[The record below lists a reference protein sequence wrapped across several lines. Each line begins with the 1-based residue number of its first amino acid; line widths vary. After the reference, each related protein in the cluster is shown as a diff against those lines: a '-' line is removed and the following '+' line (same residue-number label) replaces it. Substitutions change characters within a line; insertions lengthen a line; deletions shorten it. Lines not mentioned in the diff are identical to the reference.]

1 MEQAFQGQHLSES
14 AENSFHRVLLLSM
27 MVVSSHRGE
36 ARYAPV
42 HLFAQAGCQLA
53 PGPTTD
59 VSASPSS
66 GVLLVPCLPSG
77 LSGESDGHRVGA
89 TDTVP
94 YRRMASAS
102 VADSGVLEL
111 AGPAVVVCRPGHR
124 HAAPTGRWGVLSGG
138 GQYPQGQN
146 WPAASVGHEGAA
158 HRICPVWLWAARRGD
173 AAAVGQLPG
182 FGGF

>member
-111 AGPAVVVCRPGHR
+111 AGPAVGALRPGPPPAGPPR
-124 HAAPTGRWGVLSGG
+124 PRGGVFGG
-138 GQYPQGQN
+138 GQ
-146 WPAASVGHEGAA
+146 S
-158 HRICPVWLWAARRGD
+158 
-173 AAAVGQLPG
+173 
-182 FGGF
+182 

>member
-14 AENSFHRVLLLSM
+14 AENSFHRGLLLSM
-27 MVVSSHRGE
+27 MVVSSHRGG

-102 VADSGVLEL
+102 VADSGGLEL
-111 AGPAVVVCRPGHR
+111 VGRRVGGVPRRHDPASP
-124 HAAPTGRWGVLSGG
+124 
-138 GQYPQGQN
+138 
-146 WPAASVGHEGAA
+146 PA
-158 HRICPVWLWAARRGD
+158 
-173 AAAVGQLPG
+173 
-182 FGGF
+182 